1 MCLISVEDHSPWLLY
16 HWEQDI
22 QDLHSSPVFNRMDV
36 MEYLSLIP
44 ATALGY
50 LTLRV
55 TTHPASR
62 IRRRLPN
69 IKTKRLQVFPVLRVK
84 LFGRVIHIHHWIG
97 FSVLLILS
105 FFMTIGILDFIVT
118 KGILLGGIIQG
129 LTMPKGHRKI
139 IYRDFSLESLTSTAD
154 RE

>member
-1 MCLISVEDHSPWLLY
+1 
-16 HWEQDI
+16 
-22 QDLHSSPVFNRMDV
+22 

-55 TTHPASR
+55 TTHPSSR
-62 IRRRLPN
+62 IRKKLPN
-69 IKTKRLQVFPVLRVK
+69 IKKGRVQIFPVLRIK
-84 LFGRVIHIHHWIG
+84 LFGRVIHIHHWIS

-105 FFMTIGILDFIVT
+105 FFITWGIFDFMVT

-129 LTMPKGHRKI
+129 LTMPKEHRKI
-139 IYRDFSLESLTSTAD
+139 IYKDFSIERLTSIKD
-154 RE
+154 N